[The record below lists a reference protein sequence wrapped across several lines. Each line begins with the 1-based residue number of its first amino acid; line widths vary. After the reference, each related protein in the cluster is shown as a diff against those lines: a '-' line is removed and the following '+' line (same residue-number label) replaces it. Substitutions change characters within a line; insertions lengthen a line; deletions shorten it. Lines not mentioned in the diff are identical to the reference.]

1 MGQATVRAAH
11 SGSAVVSWSS
21 RLAALFGI
29 GLHNLVL
36 HLGVN
41 DKTIQAE
48 IKLAA
53 GLDTQSAADFRRND
67 YLALIA

>member
-1 MGQATVRAAH
+1 
-11 SGSAVVSWSS
+11 
-21 RLAALFGI
+21 LAALFGI